1 MSAFY
6 EFIDLLQRTH
16 ARQNLDL
23 HVIFT
28 GPEGCGKSATAFA
41 TAAFCDYS
49 FMAELDSRLL
59 LDSSEFDKVYSNL
72 NERIEE
78 LKNGINT
85 NCLRFYQL
93 DESQN
98 LLLNRNAM
106 SKHNKDV
113 VQLIMTMRAAK
124 ASLFY
129 CTPDITS
136 IEKTVLRRV
145 ALIVACNRGE
155 VYIFINKINLKG
167 NIYEGS
173 AQRLL
178 YKMNEYK
185 KKYGAIPDL
194 TLELAYKLK
203 THPDIIAKVPFDPNL
218 YRIYEQ
224 HKLEKTQLFLEE
236 KMTDKETKTKEE
248 PKNDLLEQKGI
259 TVIDGGDYSFNDSIN
274 GELYT
279 REYYSFQSVIAL
291 LGYSESGFRKRLRK
305 AGVNTI
311 KNKRKSYLLGKDI
324 LKVIE

>member
-1 MSAFY
+1 V
-6 EFIDLLQRTH
+6 L
-16 ARQNLDL
+16 
-23 HVIFT
+23 FT
-28 GPEGCGKSATAFA
+28 GPEGCGKSATAFT

-49 FMAELDSRLL
+49 FISELDSRLL

-72 NERIEE
+72 NERVEE

-93 DESQN
+93 DETQN
-98 LLLNRNAM
+98 LLQNRNAM

-145 ALIVACNRGE
+145 ALIVACNRDE

-178 YKMNEYK
+178 FKMNEYK
-185 KKYGAIPDL
+185 KKYVIIPDL
-194 TLELAYKLK
+194 TLELTSKLK
-203 THPDIIAKVPFDPNL
+203 THPDIVAKVPFDPNL
-218 YRIYEQ
+218 YSIYEQ

-236 KMTDKETKTKEE
+236 KKTDKETKTKEE
-248 PKNDLLEQKGI
+248 PKNNLLEQKGI
-259 TVIDGGDYSFNDSIN
+259 TLIDGGDYSFNDSIN

-279 REYYSFQSVIAL
+279 REYYYFQAVRKLLNLSENAL
-291 LGYSESGFRKRLRK
+291 RNRMR
-305 AGVNTI
+305 NTNTLTV
-311 KNKRKSYLLGKDI
+311 KHKRKSYLLGKDI
-324 LKVIE
+324 LKVIQWV